1 MAASTL
7 PLMLDLRLPITTWL
21 DDETFYSLCCRF
33 HRVAGNATASRTAQ
47 QLFGHP
53 RHGTQHDFA
62 SRINVFVQRT
72 QGHFGNAEAIILH
85 HTLMPFFLPWRAPA
99 DASYLAQT
107 LANGQAGP
115 LKSHLGL
122 PASRVRAHHPL
133 KACRQCMARDKKIGR
148 ASCRERVCQYV

>member
-62 SRINVFVQRT
+62 SRINVFVQRRSDERRVGKECVST
-72 QGHFGNAEAIILH
+72 CRSRRS
-85 HTLMPFFLPWRAPA
+85 P
-99 DASYLAQT
+99 
-107 LANGQAGP
+107 
-115 LKSHLGL
+115 SH
-122 PASRVRAHHPL
+122 
-133 KACRQCMARDKKIGR
+133 DKKTHIR
-148 ASCRERVCQYV
+148 TPKDVKQQTKTYR